1 MSAQP
6 NDRPADAAT
15 AETLRL
21 FRHIYGDQVGYVSLF
36 SGLRPEP
43 TSKDLFEET
52 THHYPYP
59 VAAEFAAGWL
69 FTETAAGREAYMC
82 GHLLKEKRRIK
93 EHAAAV
99 QALYV
104 DGDGAK
110 VPPHIPA
117 PTAIVESSPNREHY
131 YWRLTHAIDPKR
143 AEDLN
148 RRLAYAMG
156 ADKSG
161 WDLGQL
167 LRPIGTINHKHGTT
181 TRLLHLDEQTAYD
194 PDELERSLPPAP
206 ARATLARLGQGAA
219 LDGDE
224 PPVRLS
230 PEDLT
235 VWTGATF
242 VANADGTPD
251 RSRSLFRLAGI
262 LARANASAGAIV
274 AALTERDEAL
284 GWRKYADR
292 NDAPD
297 RYGEIALKVL
307 ADAPEAFTVAA
318 PATAG
323 ANCVRCAPIIAEL
336 RQQLE
341 EERRFRVQLLAAMSG
356 PEPAEDVQ
364 PLPANQRMVRIVAD
378 LEHFSARERAGGNA
392 APDESTR
399 IRLGT
404 LAKRA
409 GVSTD
414 TASKTLVAAE
424 RAGQCTIRRTRDHAG
439 LSELWYHSTA
449 PTLSE
454 ALATTAQQVRP
465 PDPETGRVKTWGG
478 KRQRCPHCGGERL
491 LLRTICEDCGG
502 IIDEQH
508 LGADPQDAVPPS
520 IDATPAHGGDAT
532 INDADPMTE
541 ADPQDAAPPS
551 IEATPAN
558 GSDPIAEP
566 EPHLAAHG
574 GIPTTAPQDVEWP
587 EPDPQDAGRLDAE
600 DWPPVDADED
610 ADPDAPEDDWSAML
624 ASQTPPAPAVRP
636 LDPAVERL
644 RAELAEIRRKREGP
658 PPLLMDEF
666 DALGVTA

>member
-6 NDRPADAAT
+6 TPTHVADAAT

-43 TSKDLFEET
+43 TSKDKDLVEET

-59 VAAEFAAGWL
+59 RAAEFAAGWL
-69 FTETAAGREAYMC
+69 FTENSAGREAYMC
-82 GHLLKEKRRIK
+82 GHLLKERRRIK
-93 EHAAAV
+93 ENAAAV

-117 PTAIVESSPNREHY
+117 PTAIVESSPDREHY

-148 RRLAYAMG
+148 RRLTHAMG

-161 WDLGQL
+161 YDLSQL
-167 LRPIGTINHKHGTT
+167 LRPVGTINHKHGTT

-194 PDELERSLPPAP
+194 PDELERILPPAP
-206 ARATLARLGQGAA
+206 ARPALARLGQGVA
-219 LDGDE
+219 LEGGE

-230 PEDLT
+230 PEDLA

-251 RSRSLFRLAGI
+251 RSRSLFRLAGV
-262 LARANASAGAIV
+262 LARANASGGAIV

-318 PATAG
+318 PAGSG
-323 ANCVRCAPIIAEL
+323 ANCARCAPIIAEL

-356 PEPAEDVQ
+356 PEPVEDAQ

-378 LEHFSARERAGGNA
+378 MEHFSARERAGGNA
-392 APDESTR
+392 APDASTR

-439 LSELWYHSTA
+439 LSELWYRSTA

-465 PDPETGRVKTWGG
+465 PDPETGKVKPWGG

-491 LLRTICEDCGG
+491 LVRTICEDCGG

-520 IDATPAHGGDAT
+520 IDETPAEATPQPAVLVGVHSTG
-532 INDADPMTE
+532 
-541 ADPQDAAPPS
+541 PQDA
-551 IEATPAN
+551 EWL
-558 GSDPIAEP
+558 EP
-566 EPHLAAHG
+566 DPHLAA
-574 GIPTTAPQDVEWP
+574 
-587 EPDPQDAGRLDAE
+587 RLDAE
-600 DWPPVDADED
+600 DWPPVEAVEIEPDVADAAWEALVD
-610 ADPDAPEDDWSAML
+610 AND
-624 ASQTPPAPAVRP
+624 PPAPAVRP
-636 LDPAVERL
+636 PDPEVERL
-644 RAELAEIRRKREGP
+644 RAELAEIRRKRPGRP
-658 PPLLMDEF
+658 VATLF
-666 DALGVTA
+666 DFSAVGGVS